1 MTREP
6 DRPAG
11 SPATLDDDQLA
22 ALVRAGVEEWRLP
35 PQRLDQPTWR
45 DRVGA
50 RGTGRRRRWFA
61 RLAGPLAAAVLAT
74 VLVALAAVWLTSPRS
89 NAPIGAASPT
99 TAGGSPTSGATS
111 PRGSA
116 ASPSAPPSP
125 PASSG
130 LPVLQVNGALPDP
143 YRVMVRSDATY
154 RLVDLSTG
162 TLGPASVGSHLG
174 PQTMLARPSG
184 GWACICTDWTG
195 SGGATP
201 TTLVVTF
208 ETVAA
213 DGTRGTAATL
223 RTVRG
228 EPDPSLSAG
237 NQPELVDAAVSA
249 STDGR
254 YAFLGWSAR
263 HGANGWTAGVDVVDL
278 DSGAVVDSI
287 PLDVVPP
294 GGAANRTAIRVAPK
308 VTLSPS
314 GAEAFVSSFWY
325 VDSPSSTPPSGT
337 DHWITSFSAGALG
350 ALSAAGSTAGET
362 CAEADSGPIDATT
375 WWALCLTPAGPLS
388 VERHR
393 TDGSRIDT
401 TAVPGTRSGL
411 EQSSLV
417 LRQGDRL
424 FIWDPVTVR
433 LARFD
438 LRSAT
443 MDSAAGTALAPARSG
458 SPLDAIAGLGRQ
470 VGRWL
475 APSVAA
481 KIFLEPALVASPDG
495 SRIYALGVE
504 PPVGESGGASRG
516 VYAFD
521 AGSVE
526 PVGRWAPTA
535 DLVSLAIS
543 PDGQFVYA
551 AGQAGVDAAGASAP
565 YQASITVYATSD
577 GSVRLIAGTL
587 GDGLVFPSGTTR

>member
-6 DRPAG
+6 DRPAVG
-11 SPATLDDDQLA
+11 PAALDDDQLG
-22 ALVRAGVEEWRLP
+22 ALVRASVEDWRLP

-50 RGTGRRRRWFA
+50 RDTGRRRGWFA
-61 RLAGPLAAAVLAT
+61 RAAGPAAAAVLAT
-74 VLVALAAVWLTSPRS
+74 VLVAFAAVWLTSTRS

-99 TAGGSPTSGATS
+99 AAGGSPTSGAAS
-111 PRGSA
+111 PGGTG
-116 ASPSAPPSP
+116 ASPSAPQSP

-162 TLGPASVGSHLG
+162 KLGPASVGSYAG
-174 PQTMLARPSG
+174 SQTMLARPYG
-184 GWACICTDWTG
+184 GWACICADG
-195 SGGATP
+195 SASSA
-201 TTLVVTF
+201 LVVTF
-208 ETVAA
+208 EAVDT
-213 DGTRGTAATL
+213 DGTRGSPSTL

-228 EPDPSLSAG
+228 ESDPALSTAD
-237 NQPELVDAAVSA
+237 QPQLVDVAVSA
-249 STDGR
+249 SQDGR

-278 DSGAVVDSI
+278 GNGAVVDSI
-287 PLDVVPP
+287 PIVLVQP
-294 GGAANRTAIRVAPK
+294 GGAANRTPTRVAPK
-308 VTLSPS
+308 VSLSPS
-314 GAEAFVSSFWY
+314 GTEALVSSFWY
-325 VDSPSSTPPSGT
+325 VDSPSATPPSGT

-362 CAEADSGPIDATT
+362 CGEADSGAIDATT
-375 WWALCLTPAGPLS
+375 YWILCLTPAGPLA

-393 TDGSRIDT
+393 TDGSTIDT
-401 TAVPGTRSGL
+401 TAVPGARSGL

-417 LRQGDRL
+417 VRQGDQL
-424 FIWDPVTVR
+424 FIWDPIAAR

-438 LRSAT
+438 VRTAT
-443 MDSAAGTALAPARSG
+443 MDSAAGTALAPPRPG
-458 SPLDAIAGLGRQ
+458 SPLDAIADLGRQ
-470 VGRWL
+470 VGRWI
-475 APSVAA
+475 APTAAA
-481 KIFLEPALVASPDG
+481 KIFLEPALVVSPDG
-495 SRIYALGVE
+495 SRVYGLGVE
-504 PPVGESGGASRG
+504 APVGESGGASRG

-521 AGSVE
+521 ADSLE
-526 PVGRWAPTA
+526 PVGHWAPTA

-551 AGQAGVDAAGASAP
+551 AGRAGVDAAGASAP

-577 GSVRLIAGTL
+577 GSVRLIAGAL
-587 GDGLVFPSGTTR
+587 GDGLMFPSGTTR